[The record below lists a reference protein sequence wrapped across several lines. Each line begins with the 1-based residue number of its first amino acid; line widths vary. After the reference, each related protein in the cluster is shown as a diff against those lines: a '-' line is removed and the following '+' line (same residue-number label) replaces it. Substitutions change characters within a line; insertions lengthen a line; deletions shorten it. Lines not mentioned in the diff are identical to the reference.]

1 MTVNGPKTRATADV
15 GRLREELTSKDVA
28 KYTVRHPGDGDVFM
42 KVQNAICC
50 YTTGEP
56 VPNVV
61 APPISLILVGI
72 QPPVYLGACFGQSAA
87 TEAHFGGSAKRQ
99 DQLLLTY

>member
-72 QPPVYLGACFGQSAA
+72 QPPVYLGACLVRVQLQRHILGDQQSDK
-87 TEAHFGGSAKRQ
+87 TSYF
-99 DQLLLTY
+99 